1 MTRVGGIELKVTELN
16 RKIVEIFTGL
26 LFVRMARLRV
36 CGSLEDE
43 YIMGDV
49 INFYKIKKY
58 NVFQNDFLDM
68 REDNSIEFGNK
79 GTHLAVLY
87 APNGTGKT
95 SFVEVID
102 SDGKDSNVR
111 FKCKYKRVEYD
122 ENNKNGLFYV
132 IKDHHGR
139 NIINVKETD
148 YLIGDNI
155 QKEYLLKE
163 ELDKI
168 YKELTLNIIYGKLK
182 EYGYTTKTNN

>member
-1 MTRVGGIELKVTELN
+1 MTRVGGSELNVTELT

-87 APNGTGKT
+87 APNGTG
-95 SFVEVID
+95 S
-102 SDGKDSNVR
+102 R
-111 FKCKYKRVEYD
+111 
-122 ENNKNGLFYV
+122 
-132 IKDHHGR
+132 IKS
-139 NIINVKETD
+139 
-148 YLIGDNI
+148 
-155 QKEYLLKE
+155 
-163 ELDKI
+163 
-168 YKELTLNIIYGKLK
+168 
-182 EYGYTTKTNN
+182 